1 MFSMQEL
8 SFDTDISSND
18 LLPAALAAPPP
29 PAHSSSLAEL
39 CSLLNM
45 SVDICHHH
53 HFRLH
58 HVRLQRDRQLY
69 LAGQPCRQLYAVKTG
84 FLKAALPADTQRP
97 AVVGFPMR
105 GSLVGV
111 EGIAS
116 GRHTVEVV
124 ALSDC
129 DLVVLPLDTLALLSR
144 DCVGLNRSMCF
155 VMAGELARELSISK
169 RRGLS
174 AKARVGRFLLDWS
187 ERFANMGY
195 ARNAFNLPMSRSDMG
210 SYLGMAQETAT
221 RALLALEDD
230 GLIGIRHRTV
240 WIHDR
245 QALLTLKR
253 MPRQYCLRE

>member
-1 MFSMQEL
+1 MQKI
-8 SFDTDISSND
+8 SFDTKTSTSDH
-18 LLPAALAAPPP
+18 LPAARAAPPP
-29 PAHSSSLAEL
+29 PSYSSSLAEL

-45 SVDICHHH
+45 SVDLRHHH

-58 HVRLQRDRQLY
+58 HVRLHRDQQLY
-69 LAGQPCRQLYAVKTG
+69 LAGQPCRQLYVVKTG
-84 FLKAALPADTQRP
+84 FLKAVLPADTQRP
-97 AVVGFPMR
+97 TVVGFPMR

-116 GRHTVEVV
+116 GHHTVEVT

-129 DLVVLPLDTLALLSR
+129 ELVVLPLDTLALLSR
-144 DCVGLNRSMCF
+144 ECVGLSRSMCF

-195 ARNAFNLPMSRSDMG
+195 ARNTFNLPMSRGDMG
-210 SYLGMAQETAT
+210 SYLGMALETAT
-221 RALLALEDD
+221 RALLALEHE
-230 GLIGIRHRTV
+230 GLISTNYRTV
-240 WIHDR
+240 CIHDR

-253 MPRQYCLRE
+253 MPRQRCRPD